1 MSAYKMIYRKTCHLS
16 VELEHEVFWAIKQCN
31 MDYDAVGIARKL
43 QELKEIRN
51 DAYENA
57 RIYKENT
64 KSLHN

>member
-1 MSAYKMIYRKTCHLS
+1 
-16 VELEHEVFWAIKQCN
+16 

-51 DAYENA
+51 DAYENT